1 MLLSSAPKITYFA
14 LNYAQLSFKM
24 RMMCAHISIGKTG
37 SARIL
42 QWDKQPEGMT

>member
-1 MLLSSAPKITYFA
+1 MAGLVFDLVARASARVGQC
-14 LNYAQLSFKM
+14 L
-24 RMMCAHISIGKTG
+24 SIGKTR